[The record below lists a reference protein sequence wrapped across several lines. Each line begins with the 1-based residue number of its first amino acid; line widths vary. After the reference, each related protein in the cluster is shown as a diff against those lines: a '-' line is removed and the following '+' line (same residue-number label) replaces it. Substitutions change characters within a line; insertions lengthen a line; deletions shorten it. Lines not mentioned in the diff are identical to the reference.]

1 MVSRKISYH
10 TENKKSE
17 RRRPIFLFYQQLWNC
32 LRTGHAHLMQI
43 WNVGATCFKWF
54 QYILYWVLVKPGRE
68 KTTNIPTMSFD
79 ILSPVEL
86 EIDYHGWRNKP
97 TKKQQKKNCLQ
108 VISYKWMS
116 SETLIT
122 KNYAWYSFSGKFPC
136 ERISFCFTTSKM
148 NDLIFSS
155 SISIDELAIIDI

>member
-1 MVSRKISYH
+1 MFFNGCLVVSRKISYH

-97 TKKQQKKNCLQ
+97 TKKQQKKIVCRSSVTNGCHLKHLSRKIMLDIPS
-108 VISYKWMS
+108 VGNFPANESRFASPPVKWMI
-116 SETLIT
+116 L
-122 KNYAWYSFSGKFPC
+122 YFLH
-136 ERISFCFTTSKM
+136 RLM
-148 NDLIFSS
+148 N
-155 SISIDELAIIDI
+155 

>member
-1 MVSRKISYH
+1 MFFNGCLVVSRKISYH

-97 TKKQQKKNCLQ
+97 TKKQQKKLFAGHQLQ
-108 VISYKWMS
+108 MVVIWNTYHEK
-116 SETLIT
+116 L
-122 KNYAWYSFSGKFPC
+122 C
-136 ERISFCFTTSKM
+136 
-148 NDLIFSS
+148 LIFLQWE
-155 SISIDELAIIDI
+155 ISLRTNLVLLHHQ